1 MFSLLGQVAVVTGGA
16 AGIGR
21 GIAETLRSD
30 GAQVVIADIDV
41 ARGKATAVELNAAF
55 EEVDVT
61 SQDACA
67 DMVSR
72 VVGRFGR
79 LDVLCSNTGIFP
91 QATIEEMTEAQ
102 WDRVMDVNLKGT
114 FFMVQAALRPMREQ
128 KYGRIVITSSITG
141 SITGFPGWAH
151 YGASKAGQQG
161 FMRSAALECA
171 RDGVT
176 INAVLP
182 GNVLTDG
189 LRAQGEDYLRTM
201 AASIPMNS
209 LGEPKDIGH
218 AACFLASPE
227 ARYIT
232 GQTLIV
238 DGGQII
244 PESLEALA

>member
-1 MFSLLGQVAVVTGGA
+1 MFSLLGQVAVVTGSA

-21 GIAETLRSD
+21 GIAEALHGA

-41 ARGKATAVELNAAF
+41 ARGKATAGELGAAF

-61 SQDACA
+61 SREACA
-67 DMVSR
+67 EMVSR
-72 VVGRFGR
+72 VVDRFGR

-91 QATIEEMTEAQ
+91 QATIAEMTEAQ

-114 FFMVQAALRPMREQ
+114 FFMVQAALGPMQEQ

-201 AASIPMNS
+201 AASVPMNS

-218 AACFLASPE
+218 AACFLASRE

-244 PESLEALA
+244 PESLEALV

>member
-1 MFSLLGQVAVVTGGA
+1 MFSLLGQVAVVTGAA

-21 GIAETLRSD
+21 GIAETLRSA
-30 GAQVVIADIDV
+30 GAQVVIADM
-41 ARGKATAVELNAAF
+41 A
-55 EEVDVT
+55 
-61 SQDACA
+61 
-67 DMVSR
+67 SR
-72 VVGRFGR
+72 VVAQFGR

-91 QATIEEMTEAQ
+91 QATIDEMTEAQ

-201 AASIPMNS
+201 AASVPMNS
-209 LGEPKDIGH
+209 LGEPRDIGH
-218 AACFLASPE
+218 AACFLASRE